1 MKIQIPTIA
10 DLTNMNHNHSST
22 ATGGV
27 IATLAIAQGGTN
39 GTATPTAGAITYGTG
54 TAYAF
59 SAAGTAGQ
67 ILHSNGA
74 SAPTWGGVDGGTF

>member
-1 MKIQIPTIA
+1 
-10 DLTNMNHNHSST
+10 MNHNHSST

-59 SAAGTAGQ
+59 TAAGAAGQ
-67 ILHSNGA
+67 VLTSNAG
-74 SAPTWGGVDGGTF
+74 SAPTWGAVDGGSF

>member
-1 MKIQIPTIA
+1 
-10 DLTNMNHNHSST
+10 MNHNHSSA

-39 GTATPTAGAITYGTG
+39 GTATPTAGGSAYGTG

-59 SAAGTAGQ
+59 TAAGTAGQ
-67 ILHSNGA
+67 VLVSNAA
-74 SAPTWGGVDGGTF
+74 SAPTWGAVDGGSF